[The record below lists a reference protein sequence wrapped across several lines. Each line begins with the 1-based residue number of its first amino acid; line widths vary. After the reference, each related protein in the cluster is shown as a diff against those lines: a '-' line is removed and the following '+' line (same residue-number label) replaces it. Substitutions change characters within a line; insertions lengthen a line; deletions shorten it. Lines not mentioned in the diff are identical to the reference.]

1 MLPGFIET
9 PMTKT
14 IPDNVKQLFIKR
26 IPLHRMGKPEEVAEV
41 ITFLASSKSSYING
55 ASIDVTGGLH

>member
-1 MLPGFIET
+1 
-9 PMTKT
+9 MTKT
-14 IPDNVKQLFIKR
+14 VPDNIKQLFIKR

-55 ASIDVTGGLH
+55 ASIDVTGGLY

>member
-14 IPDNVKQLFIKR
+14 IPDNIKELFIKR

-55 ASIDVTGGLH
+55 ASIDVTGGLY